1 MERGQNLGSLPAQ
14 NRTPHCSLQLERE
27 LSSLFPCGQTRGRGW
42 GSCAHPETEAWLPYV
57 GAASVSQGSRNF
69 SEPHC
74 IPLHGPLIPWST
86 VDVLPLSRQ
95 LASSAAQPTPLETAS
110 PFSSPGGARQL
121 SRNPERAAQVLR
133 SHLRHF
139 IEEKQGGEGALR
151 GSPGPQDM
159 LLNFYTSVILPKCG
173 PAWQSPS
180 PLLQVQQDHPK
191 GLWCGQGHR
200 PPEGRG
206 GAWIVPSLCPSRSPT
221 TLGPQLRLCA
231 KSLSRVCLS
240 VTLWTVAYQA
250 PLSMGFSRQE
260 YCSRLPCPPAG
271 TLPNPGTEPTSPVSP
286 ALQADSLLLSHQ
298 GRPKDDNT

>member
-1 MERGQNLGSLPAQ
+1 MGSLPAQ
-14 NRTPHCSLQLERE
+14 NHTPLCSLQLERE
-27 LSSLFPCGQTRGRGW
+27 RSSLLPCGQTRGRGW
-42 GSCAHPETEAWLPYV
+42 GSCARSRAHPETEAWLPVPQQPYV
-57 GAASVSQGSRNF
+57 GAASFSQGSRNF
-69 SEPHC
+69 SEPHR
-74 IPLHGPLIPWST
+74 IPLHGPLIPRST

-121 SRNPERAAQVLR
+121 SRKPERAAQVLR

-139 IEEKQGGEGALR
+139 IGEKQGGEGALR

-159 LLNFYTSVILPKCG
+159 LLNSYTSVILPKCG
-173 PAWQSPS
+173 PAGQSPS
-180 PLLQVQQDHPK
+180 PLLLVQQDHPK

-231 KSLSRVCLS
+231 KSLSRV
-240 VTLWTVAYQA
+240 
-250 PLSMGFSRQE
+250 
-260 YCSRLPCPPAG
+260 
-271 TLPNPGTEPTSPVSP
+271 
-286 ALQADSLLLSHQ
+286 
-298 GRPKDDNT
+298 